1 MTFVLRIIFNKKIIY
16 LAESLPKNKVNLSGS
31 NKVGIARIN
40 ITIRPK
46 YKKIL
51 KS

>member
-1 MTFVLRIIFNKKIIY
+1 MY
-16 LAESLPKNKVNLSGS
+16 LAENLPKNKVNLLGS

-40 ITIRPK
+40 IEIRPK

-51 KS
+51 KVNDFKNCIKS